1 MAYILLFIWVIQ
13 LTTHTSIGFRILPH
27 KDNARYFMNVFDK
40 DNTLPIGNN
49 NEKENEKEEETD
61 FFKLLQRYRNNS
73 GLDETYK
80 GNETVDTE
88 MLHRIQIN
96 LIKFALLKQL
106 ESQNIREAGK
116 LQLLDE
122 NKHLFDS
129 TGCAINITA
138 GGLYRDWDFM
148 LL

>member
-1 MAYILLFIWVIQ
+1 MAYILFFIWIIQ
-13 LTTHTSIGFRILPH
+13 LTTNTSNGFRILPY
-27 KDNARYFMNVFDK
+27 KYNTRYFMNVFDK
-40 DNTLPIGNN
+40 DITLPVAN
-49 NEKENEKEEETD
+49 NENEKEKEEETD

-88 MLHRIQIN
+88 MLHQIHIN

-106 ESQNIREAGK
+106 ESQNIVEEVK

-129 TGCAINITA
+129 TGYATNITA
-138 GGLYRDWDFM
+138 GGLYKDWDFM

>member
-1 MAYILLFIWVIQ
+1 MNYILFFIWIIQ
-13 LTTHTSIGFRILPH
+13 LTTNTSNGFLILPY
-27 KDNARYFMNVFDK
+27 KYNTRYFMNVFDK
-40 DNTLPIGNN
+40 DITLHIDIN
-49 NEKENEKEEETD
+49 NEKEKEKEEETD

-88 MLHRIQIN
+88 MLHQIHIN

-106 ESQNIREAGK
+106 ESQNIVEEVK

-129 TGCAINITA
+129 TGYATNITA
-138 GGLYRDWDFM
+138 GGLYKDWDFM